1 VRVETTSGIIIR
13 ADRAAV
19 LAPTP
24 RTNIGLQQQNGP
36 FGTLW
41 QALDYAARGRTGMN
55 FYNGRGL
62 LDHAMPYGELRDRAV
77 RTAHR
82 LIAAGFRRGDRVAVV
97 AETNPSFM
105 DVFFGCQYAGL
116 VPCPVPYSMSVGGKD
131 TYVERIAGMF
141 RSAKVSAAITSP
153 EFVDYL
159 TEAAGPCGSVRVLTH
174 GELNELPSAGQRLE
188 PFRPDEV
195 AYIQYSS
202 GSTSAPKGVLIS
214 QRAICANSF
223 GILQHGLQFREG
235 DRAFSWLPLYH
246 DMGLVGFCISPV
258 VSQGS
263 VDYLAT
269 SAFARRPGLWLKL
282 MSENQCTIAYS
293 PSFGYDLAARRAGA
307 DVGTLD
313 LAQWRIAG
321 IGGDMVRP
329 EILEA
334 FAEAFAPAGFDR
346 RAFLPSYGM
355 AETTLAITFGD
366 LDRAPRI
373 DVVDRARYKLRRIA
387 MPASPALRE
396 MPGRTRAFVA
406 CGRPLPGHE
415 IVVVNDKGRPLADR
429 EIGHILVRGASIM
442 AGYFDNRLATEEVM
456 CTDGFLRTGDMG
468 YWLDGEIVITGRAKD
483 LILLNGRNIWPQDI
497 EWAVEQLEAVRS
509 GDVAAFAVETDDGED
524 KVIVMVECRA
534 SDARELEQLRAM
546 VARRVREVAGIDC
559 EVLLVAPRT
568 LPFTSSGKLSRSGAR
583 QRYLQGLADIAMPPA
598 GGASREAELA
608 VAS

>member
-1 VRVETTSGIIIR
+1 MRVETTSGIVIR

-55 FYNGRGL
+55 FYSSRGL
-62 LDHAMPYGELRDRAV
+62 LEHAMPYGELRERAV
-77 RTAHR
+77 STANR
-82 LIAAGFRRGDRVAVV
+82 LIAAGFRRGDRAAVV
-97 AETNPSFM
+97 AETTPSFM
-105 DVFFGCQYAGL
+105 EVFFGCQYAGL
-116 VPCPVPYSMSVGGKD
+116 VPCPIPYSMSVGGKD
-131 TYVERIAGMF
+131 TYVERITGMF
-141 RSAKVSAAITSP
+141 RSAKVSAAITAP
-153 EFVDYL
+153 EFLDHL
-159 TEAAGPCGSVRVLTH
+159 TAAAGPRGGIRVLTH
-174 GELNELPSAGQRLE
+174 AELNELPASGQRLE
-188 PFRPDEV
+188 PFRPDEA

-223 GILQHGLQFREG
+223 GILEHGLQFKEG

-258 VSQGS
+258 VAQGS
-263 VDYLAT
+263 IDYLAT

-282 MSENQCTIAYS
+282 MSDNQCTIAYS

-307 DVGTLD
+307 DVKGLD

-334 FAEAFAPAGFDR
+334 FAEALAPAGFDR

-366 LDRAPRI
+366 LERAPRI

-387 MPASPALRE
+387 VPASPTLRD

-415 IVVVNDKGRPLADR
+415 VVVVNDKGRPLSDR
-429 EIGHILVRGASIM
+429 EIGHILIRGPSVM
-442 AGYFDNRLATEEVM
+442 AGYFANRLATDEVM
-456 CTDGFLRTGDMG
+456 STDGFLRTGDMG

-497 EWAVEQLEAVRS
+497 EWAVEQLEDVRS
-509 GDVAAFAVETDDGED
+509 GDVAAFAVETDEGED
-524 KVIVMVECRA
+524 KVVVLVECRTG
-534 SDARELEQLRAM
+534 DPLELEQLRAK

-559 EVLLVAPRT
+559 EVLLVARGT

-583 QRYLQGLADIAMPPA
+583 QRFLQGLADIAMSSP
-598 GGASREAELA
+598 GSVA
-608 VAS
+608 VASEMAVTQ

>member
-1 VRVETTSGIIIR
+1 MRIGQPFS
-13 ADRAAV
+13 
-19 LAPTP
+19 APTP

-55 FYNGRGL
+55 FYNSRGL
-62 LDHAMPYGELRDRAV
+62 LEHAMPYGELRERAL
-77 RTAHR
+77 RTAHQ

-97 AETNPSFM
+97 AETSPSFM
-105 DVFFGCQYAGL
+105 EVFFGCQYAGL

-153 EFVDYL
+153 EFVGYL

-174 GELNELPSAGQRLE
+174 GELNELPGAGQRTRAL
-188 PFRPDEV
+188 PGRRGGLYPIFLRLDLGAQGRPDPAAGDLRQFLRHSRAWAAVPRGRSRLLLAAALSRHGPRRLLHLAGRGAGQRRLSRHLGFRPPSRRCG
-195 AYIQYSS
+195 SS
-202 GSTSAPKGVLIS
+202 SCRRTSAP
-214 QRAICANSF
+214 
-223 GILQHGLQFREG
+223 
-235 DRAFSWLPLYH
+235 
-246 DMGLVGFCISPV
+246 
-258 VSQGS
+258 
-263 VDYLAT
+263 
-269 SAFARRPGLWLKL
+269 
-282 MSENQCTIAYS
+282 IAYS
-293 PSFGYDLAARRAGA
+293 PSFGYDLAARRAGP
-307 DVGTLD
+307 DVGSFD

-334 FAEAFAPAGFDR
+334 FAAALAPAGFDR

-387 MPASPALRE
+387 VPASPASRE

-415 IVVVNDKGRPLADR
+415 IVVVNDKGRLLADR
-429 EIGHILVRGASIM
+429 EIGHILIRGPSVM
-442 AGYFDNRLATEEVM
+442 AGYFDNRLGTEEVM

-497 EWAVEQLEAVRS
+497 EWAVEQLDAVRS

-524 KVIVMVECRA
+524 KVIVLVECRA
-534 SDARELEQLRAM
+534 SDAQELEQLRAM

-583 QRYLQGLADIAMPPA
+583 QRYLQGLADIAVSPA
-598 GGASREAELA
+598 AGLSREPEMA

>member
-1 VRVETTSGIIIR
+1 
-13 ADRAAV
+13 
-19 LAPTP
+19 
-24 RTNIGLQQQNGP
+24 
-36 FGTLW
+36 
-41 QALDYAARGRTGMN
+41 MN
-55 FYNGRGL
+55 FYSSRGL
-62 LDHAMPYGELRDRAV
+62 LEHVVPYGELRERAV
-77 RTAHR
+77 STAHR
-82 LIAAGFRRGDRVAVV
+82 LLAAGFRRGDRVAVV
-97 AETNPSFM
+97 AETSPSFM
-105 DVFFGCQYAGL
+105 EVFFGCQYAGL
-116 VPCPVPYSMSVGGKD
+116 IPCPVPYSMSVGGKD

-141 RSAKVSAAITSP
+141 RSAKVAAAITAP
-153 EFVDYL
+153 EFVDHL
-159 TEAAGPCGSVRVLTH
+159 AAAAGPCGSIRVLTH
-174 GELNELPSAGQRLE
+174 AELNELPSTGRQLE
-188 PFRPDEV
+188 PFRPDEA

-202 GSTSAPKGVLIS
+202 GSTSAPKGVLIT

-246 DMGLVGFCISPV
+246 DMGLVGFCLSPV
-258 VSQGS
+258 VAQGS
-263 VDYLAT
+263 IDYLAT

-307 DVGTLD
+307 DVRGLD

-334 FAEAFAPAGFDR
+334 FAEALAPAGFDR

-387 MPASPALRE
+387 VPASPASRE
-396 MPGRTRAFVA
+396 LPGRTRAFVA

-415 IVVVNDKGRPLADR
+415 VVVVNDKGRPLSNR
-429 EIGHILVRGASIM
+429 EIGHILIRGPSVM
-442 AGYFDNRLATEEVM
+442 AGYFANRQATDEVM
-456 CTDGFLRTGDMG
+456 STDGFLRTGDMG

-497 EWAVEQLEAVRS
+497 EWAVEQLEDVRS
-509 GDVAAFAVETDDGED
+509 GDVAAFAVETDEGED
-524 KVIVMVECRA
+524 KVVVLVECR
-534 SDARELEQLRAM
+534 STDPLELERLRSM

-559 EVLLVAPRT
+559 EVLLVARGT

-583 QRYLQGLADIAMPPA
+583 QRYLQGLADIALSSPA
-598 GGASREAELA
+598 VIAGAAEMA
-608 VAS
+608 VAQ